1 MSQGTVGSV
10 TTIDSNYLKSLVN
23 NTLVPLLDQVSD
35 LLNPSGYSGQAVA
48 GGPFITVSPI
58 TGSISVMAGG
68 VPGSNGSTGF
78 DIADGL
84 NDALKTMGTS
94 VQGELEWLDKVLTDM
109 ISEINTTITQMQGT
123 DNLNAMD
130 AQTLAQDFQNTIT
143 DVNNVPGSGSSSG
156 GGSGGSG
163 GGGSGG
169 NGGGNGNG
177 NG

>member
-23 NTLVPLLDQVSD
+23 NTLVPLLDQVGD
-35 LLNPSGYSGQAVA
+35 LLNPSGYTGQAVA

-68 VPGSNGSTGF
+68 VPSGSSGSTGF
-78 DIADGL
+78 DIAD
-84 NDALKTMGTS
+84 NFNTALKAMGGS

-156 GGSGGSG
+156 GGSGGGSG
-163 GGGSGG
+163 SDGG
-169 NGGGNGNG
+169 NGGGSGSG
-177 NG
+177 